1 MMSSQKHSEEPTSQW
16 FCIKVRDLPSVTQ
29 LCHCGGYCRTGHSF
43 LGHSEL
49 CGTEICGTGSQ
60 RSNLCGTAWY
70 MRDNSDSC
78 RYSSILARR
87 RRKKIMFSVLRMKFS
102 LLSND
107 LSQNF
112 MRQFHK
118 FFKNMRGRDMRD
130 RTPAS
135 EYMRDI
141 PPVPHI
147 LCGTRKLWDQSWYA
161 LPFHVLQPNV

>member
-1 MMSSQKHSEEPTSQW
+1 
-16 FCIKVRDLPSVTQ
+16 
-29 LCHCGGYCRTGHSF
+29 
-43 LGHSEL
+43 
-49 CGTEICGTGSQ
+49 
-60 RSNLCGTAWY
+60 
-70 MRDNSDSC
+70 MRDRIPAFKFMRDSMIYAGQL
-78 RYSSILARR
+78 RFLSLFFNFSAPQA
-87 RRKKIMFSVLRMKFS
+87 KKIMFSVLRMKFS

-147 LCGTRKLWDQSWYA
+147 LCGTRKLCTGWA
-161 LPFHVLQPNV
+161 GI